1 MSTVCK
7 FSNITVKEF
16 LHQSQPRVGRWVN
29 KCQNLIN
36 VVCKRPQSRRHYNKA
51 GIYRKREAE
60 NCLKLRLPCLAWGGR
75 FSLRFLCGEPTNAK
89 WAHCSLAATTASL
102 CAAPLPRRS
111 SPQFKAHTQPT
122 RWKRFNISCV
132 VRPPCARCQKN
143 ALKVQKV
150 PIWYLVLNWVETFVE
165 SCKKAGRQLRIL
177 LPKQITNDL
186 LKLQACFLL
195 IASQIFILKCAN
207 SWTLSKPLLSF
218 TSLRRLF

>member
-1 MSTVCK
+1 MVLEMSTVCK
-7 FSNITVKEF
+7 FSIIKSKGIPSPMSTN
-16 LHQSQPRVGRWVN
+16 GRSGVN

-51 GIYRKREAE
+51 GIYRKREAAAKAE

-89 WAHCSLAATTASL
+89 WAHCSMRRAAAA
-102 CAAPLPRRS
+102 AAPLPRRS

-150 PIWYLVLNWVETFVE
+150 PIWYLVWIGYKV
-165 SCKKAGRQLRIL
+165 
-177 LPKQITNDL
+177 L
-186 LKLQACFLL
+186 LKAAKKLVNNRGFC
-195 IASQIFILKCAN
+195 SQN
-207 SWTLSKPLLSF
+207 
-218 TSLRRLF
+218 R